1 MYYQKKIEKF
11 SIYPASKDT
20 KKVSVKSTYT
30 QYQYAPLSKAFAG
43 LKSMKEVKKTI
54 EENKK
59 MFFHLLL
66 WLLF

>member
-1 MYYQKKIEKF
+1 LYYQKKIEKF
-11 SIYPASKDT
+11 SIYPAFKDT

-30 QYQYAPLSKAFAG
+30 QYQYAPLSKAFAA
-43 LKSMKEVKKTI
+43 LKSMKEVKKAI

-66 WLLF
+66 